1 MLFQNHKHEE
11 IKPTQKD
18 LYPVLYVMN
27 SLKEYHTKLV
37 RKEVDS
43 LSELSMVDSSFSNVL
58 ADADDFRDKLQ
69 EFGENFLSINLA
81 SEQFAK
87 VRDEITQKVNMAQNE
102 VETLKGS
109 SLEVDSHFGEM
120 GITFEDLR
128 AAVDEIK
135 QHMSKIVAIANQT
148 DILAINASIEAARAG
163 EAGKGFAVVATEVKK
178 LAGEIKNLASEV
190 DSGIQDVER
199 EANNLNSRIDSS
211 RESLSRSLEKV
222 DETHS
227 MFDQITQ
234 AADGTTTV
242 QNRITEVIDDSQTAL
257 VALNG
262 FFDEIKEQ
270 YQDVTAHIAKASSL
284 GTTKSA
290 MIEDIDNLMAEIPP
304 IINE

>member
-11 IKPTQKD
+11 IKRKEKD

-27 SLKEYHTKLV
+27 SLKEYHTQLV

-43 LSELSMVDSSFSNVL
+43 LSELSMVDSSFSHVL
-58 ADADDFRDKLQ
+58 ADADNFREKLQ
-69 EFGENFLSINLA
+69 EFGENFLSVNRA
-81 SEQFAK
+81 SEQFAE
-87 VRDEITQKVNMAQNE
+87 VREQITQKVNMAQDE
-102 VETLKGS
+102 VETLKDS
-109 SLEVDSHFGEM
+109 SLEVDTHFGEM
-120 GITFEDLR
+120 GSTFEDLQ
-128 AAVDEIK
+128 AAVNEIK
-135 QHMSKIVAIANQT
+135 QHMSKIVSIANQT

-211 RESLSRSLEKV
+211 RESLGKSLDKV
-222 DETHS
+222 DETHN
-227 MFDQITQ
+227 MFDQIIQ
-234 AADGTTTV
+234 AADGTTAV
-242 QNRITEVIDDSQTAL
+242 QARITEVIDSSQTAL
-257 VALNG
+257 MELNG
-262 FFDEIKEQ
+262 FFDEIKDQ
-270 YQDVTAHIAKASSL
+270 YQEVTTHISNASSL

-290 MIEDIDNLMAEIPP
+290 MFEDIDNLMAQIPP

>member
-1 MLFQNHKHEE
+1 MLFHNSKHEE

-27 SLKEYHTKLV
+27 SLKEYHTQLV

-43 LSELSMVDSSFSNVL
+43 LSELSMVDSSFNTVL
-58 ADADDFRDKLQ
+58 ADADNFREKLQ
-69 EFGENFLSINLA
+69 DFGENFLSVNVA

-87 VRDEITQKVNMAQNE
+87 VREEITEKVNLAQNE
-102 VETLKGS
+102 VNTLKGS
-109 SLEVDSHFGEM
+109 SLEVDAHFSEM

-135 QHMSKIVAIANQT
+135 QHMSKIVSIANQT

-199 EANNLNSRIDSS
+199 EAANLNTRIDSS
-211 RESLSRSLEKV
+211 RESLSKSLDKV
-222 DETHS
+222 DETHN
-227 MFDQITQ
+227 MFDQITL
-234 AADGTTTV
+234 AANGTTTV
-242 QNRITEVIDDSQTAL
+242 QSRISEVIDGSQSAL
-257 VALNG
+257 VELNG
-262 FFDEIKEQ
+262 FFDEIKDQ
-270 YQDVTAHIAKASSL
+270 YQEVVKHITNASVL

-290 MIEDIDNLMAEIPP
+290 MFEDIDNLMAQIPP

>member
-1 MLFQNHKHEE
+1 MLFHNSKHEE
-11 IKPTQKD
+11 VKPTQKD

-27 SLKEYHTKLV
+27 SLKEYHTQLV

-43 LSELSMVDSSFSNVL
+43 LSELGMVDSSFNTVL
-58 ADADDFRDKLQ
+58 ADADNFRDKLQ
-69 EFGENFLSINLA
+69 DFGENFLSVNVA

-87 VRDEITQKVNMAQNE
+87 VRDEITEKVNSAQDGVN
-102 VETLKGS
+102 TLKGS
-109 SLEVDSHFGEM
+109 SLEVDAHFSEM
-120 GITFEDLR
+120 GSTFEDLR
-128 AAVDEIK
+128 SAVEEIK
-135 QHMSKIVAIANQT
+135 QHMSKIVSIVNQT

-199 EANNLNSRIDSS
+199 EAANLNTRIDSS
-211 RESLSRSLEKV
+211 RESLSKSLDKV
-222 DETHS
+222 DETHD
-227 MFDQITQ
+227 MFDQITR

-242 QNRITEVIDDSQTAL
+242 QSRITEVIDGSQSAL
-257 VALNG
+257 VELNG
-262 FFDEIKEQ
+262 FFDEIKDQ
-270 YQDVTAHIAKASSL
+270 YQEVVKHITNACNL

-290 MIEDIDNLMAEIPP
+290 MFEDIDNLMAQIPP